1 MILSNDQLLEKRLK
15 MDPIA
20 DRVIE
25 AIMERG
31 DTVLIAE
38 LFNTL
43 TQNVDIPTE
52 LLPQEAIDYFKNTK
66 ALPAFYNQKLI
77 DKAQHVFGVYGPEI
91 SIILLCKSLPQ
102 CYACANGAKVL
113 YHTGRFV
120 EHNDNFDLLTKRLM
134 ETAQFVF
141 DVLSPGSFEKNGNA
155 IITTQ
160 KVRLIHAAIR
170 FFILK
175 SGRWDAKLY
184 GEPINQEDLAG
195 TLMSFSSLV
204 IEGLGQL
211 GITLSDEEKEGYFH
225 LWRVVGHLIGL
236 DEDLIPA
243 TESEGLTLG
252 YAIFNQQL
260 ATSHE
265 GKALTASAIGF
276 MEHVTPGTMFDSIP
290 SALVYHFLGEKVA
303 PVVGVEAPTS
313 FIAEAIPRLMVK
325 IFGEYDELEDSS
337 LLLQK
342 ISQKFNRVF
351 LKGMLLYF
359 NKGKNVTFDI
369 PKSLQQDW
377 KLEEHW
383 NNTWTSPSLM
393 GVRLAVQKSSFG

>member
-1 MILSNDQLLEKRLK
+1 MVLTNEQLLDKRLK
-15 MDPIA
+15 MDPVA
-20 DRVIE
+20 DRVIA

-43 TQNVDIPTE
+43 TANVDIPDE

-66 ALPAFYNQKLI
+66 ALPAFYDKKLI

-91 SIILLCKSLPQ
+91 SMILLCKSLPQ
-102 CYACANGAKVL
+102 CYACAHGAKVL

-134 ETAQFVF
+134 ETAQFVI
-141 DVLSPGSFEKNGNA
+141 DVLSPGSFEKDGNA

-170 FFILK
+170 FFIIK
-175 SGRWDAKLY
+175 SGRWDSSLY

-195 TLMSFSSLV
+195 TLMSFSALV

-211 GITLSDEEKEGYFH
+211 GIELSEEETDAYFH
-225 LWRVVGHLIGL
+225 VWRVIGHVIGL
-236 DEDLIPA
+236 DEDLIPENA
-243 TESEGLTLG
+243 AEGLKLG

-260 ATSHE
+260 ASSKE
-265 GKALTASAIGF
+265 GIALTASAIGF

-290 SALVYHFLGEKVA
+290 AALVYHFLGEKIA
-303 PVVGVEAPTS
+303 PVVGIQAPS
-313 FIAEAIPRLMVK
+313 GFIAEVVPRLMIK
-325 IFGEYDELEDSS
+325 LFGEYDDLEDSS
-337 LLLQK
+337 VVLQK
-342 ISQKFNRVF
+342 ITQKFNRTL
-351 LKGMLLYF
+351 LKGLLLYF

-377 KLEEHW
+377 QLQEHW
-383 NNTWTSPSLM
+383 DNTWTSPSLF
-393 GVRLAVQKSSFG
+393 GTRIAIQKSNLK